1 MNQGTTVIVVGF
13 NFQCKSLRAYLGH
26 PEILSVSATA
36 VTALEAAPFVLVH
49 SKHNGL
55 CRKLR
60 SRFKKSSVQSVPNA
74 EEASE
79 WLKVLVSPTEPASPQ
94 KTTPKQPLNEEL
106 RRTLWQVECAMNGI
120 TQPFEHSYTGSS
132 LGPMLRPA
140 TVHTTSQLDNLCNRI
155 EANGPVVEF
164 LLPSPSNSPKP

>member
-1 MNQGTTVIVVGF
+1 MNQGPTVIVVGF
-13 NFQCKSLRAYLGH
+13 SFQCKSLRAYLGH
-26 PEILSVSATA
+26 PEILSVSANT

-60 SRFKKSSVQSVPNA
+60 SIFKKSSVQSVPNA

-79 WLKVLVSPTEPASPQ
+79 WLKVLVSPTEPAS
-94 KTTPKQPLNEEL
+94 TPKQPLSEEL
-106 RRTLWQVECAMNGI
+106 RRTLWQVECAMNGVP
-120 TQPFEHSYTGSS
+120 QPCERSYTGSS

-140 TVHTTSQLDNLCNRI
+140 TVHTASKLDDLCNRI
-155 EANGPVVEF
+155 EANGPVVE
-164 LLPSPSNSPKP
+164 LLPSTPSKSPKP